1 MFFFKQYN
9 FFWNFFS
16 HKYDQI
22 HMELLV
28 PKVSFILSFKT
39 IWKGNGFLQVYLIQI
54 IQLPS
59 LFNFINCRIFSNK
72 KMWCWVLCNTTLS
85 GWVIVPYKMYCPY
98 WTFVENG
105 KRAIKR
111 SFYNTSTC
119 GKYKAFLISNW
130 MGDFPQETCIDVP
143 VLTCQTDYKK
153 MFVFKIKNFL
163 LN

>member
-1 MFFFKQYN
+1 MIKFI
-9 FFWNFFS
+9 WNYWFQKF
-16 HKYDQI
+16 
-22 HMELLV
+22 LL
-28 PKVSFILSFKT
+28 FCLLRQFE
-39 IWKGNGFLQVYLIQI
+39 KGTDVFRFYLIQI

-119 GKYKAFLISNW
+119 GKYKGFLISNW

-143 VLTCQTDYKK
+143 VQHAKLI
-153 MFVFKIKNFL
+153 IKNVCV
-163 LN
+163 